1 MQAIQIKYLGATNTK
16 GARIKAICH
25 AKSRIYS
32 RETLNDDNPGQDAAK
47 RLVTEMGWAHGIWH
61 GGTLKDGTDVYVC
74 EPKHDMLKDA
84 FSI

>member
-16 GARIKAICH
+16 PARIKAICH

-32 RETLNDDNPGQDAAK
+32 RESLNDDNPGQDAAK
-47 RLVTEMGWAHGIWH
+47 RLVTEMGWSYGTWY

-74 EPKHDMLKDA
+74 EPKHNFKDA